1 MFLLYSLLLTN
12 AMEHVQKS
20 YNALQCYWYYVIYDQ
35 LPSIVRQSLLL
46 TIGTRPQARCSM
58 GANGPWGICRTFLGG
73 PQEVTHAFYF
83 GCRVDFQEE
92 NFSLTTNWIWVFN
105 GWSVPMMSYYG
116 QHWAAMNISLGIKS
130 WLHCGVD
137 EAKLPIHEIISL
149 SILYMQ
155 LNSYMRMP

>member
-1 MFLLYSLLLTN
+1 
-12 AMEHVQKS
+12 
-20 YNALQCYWYYVIYDQ
+20 
-35 LPSIVRQSLLL
+35 
-46 TIGTRPQARCSM
+46 M

-116 QHWAAMNISLGIKS
+116 QHWAAMNTSLGIKS

-149 SILYMQ
+149 SILYMH
-155 LNSYMRMP
+155 LNSYMRIWMYLFCFFVNEDYLKRLFHWKPQKWRKKMLRELTRSLPRPVGMLVGWWN

>member
-1 MFLLYSLLLTN
+1 
-12 AMEHVQKS
+12 
-20 YNALQCYWYYVIYDQ
+20 
-35 LPSIVRQSLLL
+35 
-46 TIGTRPQARCSM
+46 M

-105 GWSVPMMSYYG
+105 VWSLPMMSYSG
-116 QHWAAMNISLGIKS
+116 QHWTAMNISLGIKS

-137 EAKLPIHEIISL
+137 EAKLLIHEIISL
-149 SILYMQ
+149 SNLHMQ
-155 LNSYMRMP
+155 LTSYDDAVISFWMCFFCFDVNEDYLKRPFHCKPKNGKNALLTYLARFPNPPASKSKWVGEPG